1 MIFFIQIEAKDPTLF
16 IHRHHTMKYIN
27 KEDITRKHDLTVEEV
42 KSFPMFENVTDE
54 QAQEIIRTI
63 RIFVEIALDYYKKT
77 EAKTG

>member
-1 MIFFIQIEAKDPTLF
+1 MRVFIQIELIDPPLF
-16 IHRHHTMKYIN
+16 IHKHPTMKYVN

-77 EAKTG
+77 EQK

>member
-1 MIFFIQIEAKDPTLF
+1 
-16 IHRHHTMKYIN
+16 MKYIN